1 MEEVYYKKGD
11 KIIEQD
17 DIGDSFFVLEEG
29 FVSVTV
35 SVTPSSLS
43 CPGYESHKQ
52 YIAYREKQIRR
63 TRLSIPGS
71 WLGWERIL
79 SSVRFRC

>member
-35 SVTPSSLS
+35 SFAPLSLS
-43 CPGYESHKQ
+43 CCYESHLQ
-52 YIAYREKQIRR
+52 YIVCREKQTRR